1 MIWIGNI
8 ENNLWNKRKHC
19 SQRKIEAAYIYEKK
33 KKTKQNKKQKK
44 KTVTSGVM
52 GFLFSLR

>member
-33 KKTKQNKKQKK
+33 QNKTKPKKKTKKNGNIGGY
-44 KTVTSGVM
+44 GV
-52 GFLFSLR
+52 FV